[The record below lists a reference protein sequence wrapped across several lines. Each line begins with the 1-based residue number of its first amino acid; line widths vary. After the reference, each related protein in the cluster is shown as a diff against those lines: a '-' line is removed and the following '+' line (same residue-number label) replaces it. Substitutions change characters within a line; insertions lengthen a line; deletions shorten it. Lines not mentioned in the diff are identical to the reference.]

1 MIFSR
6 NCLNIHKDIRDRFL
20 MERTMSPPEDL
31 AGLFIGSW
39 SLVSWIR
46 TTRDG
51 QDEYPYGEDAV
62 GCIMYTADGRMAA
75 HLMRRQR
82 ALLRSENSRET
93 TPAERAAAFLDY
105 FSYCGP
111 YTVQKGAP
119 TVTHHVE
126 ACSSPNWVGTDRVR
140 TFRFAGDALTLR
152 ADRADGSKSTLVWKR
167 N

>member
-1 MIFSR
+1 MTSSR
-6 NCLNIHKDIRDRFL
+6 NSLDIQKNTCDRFL
-20 MERTMSPPEDL
+20 MERTMRARADL
-31 AGLFIGSW
+31 AELFIGSW
-39 SLVSWIR
+39 ALVSWIR
-46 TTRDG
+46 TTPDG

-75 HLMRRQR
+75 HLMRRRR

-93 TPAERAAAFLDY
+93 TPDERAAAFLDY

-111 YTVQKGAP
+111 FTVQSDAQ

-140 TFRFAGDALTLR
+140 AFRFSGDALTLR